1 MPSETVISDQAK
13 AALLLLQTGVIC
25 NAAVIPYISVYIVE
39 GLGKEPWMISINAMT
54 PVFLTLIVNRQY
66 GEWID
71 AGKPIAP
78 MIAASIL
85 AFALAMKSILTFDIF
100 WVLVCFASPCF
111 AISNASVPTMYSFG
125 RQCQRKLAC
134 AGQGGFLAS
143 NHDQTRHIQVLQ
155 DEPGDHPPGGYDV
168 CALSTFSTKCGVSVA
183 RTQHRD
189 QPRDGSILVE
199 QVRPDV
205 RRRDPK
211 KTGSAPSRSFE
222 LAMASG

>member
-1 MPSETVISDQAK
+1 MPSETTISGQAK
-13 AALLLLQTGVIC
+13 AALLLLLTGVIC

-39 GLGKEPWMISINAMT
+39 GLGKEPWMISIYAMT
-54 PVFLTLIVNRQY
+54 TVFLTLIVNRQY

-111 AISNASVPTMYSFG
+111 AISNASVSTMYSFG

-134 AGQGGFLAS
+134 AGQGGFVSS
-143 NHDQTRHIQVLQ
+143 NHDQMRTSSTHLSPRFGFLIADIRSRNKLLA
-155 DEPGDHPPGGYDV
+155 D
-168 CALSTFSTKCGVSVA
+168 AL
-183 RTQHRD
+183 
-189 QPRDGSILVE
+189 E
-199 QVRPDV
+199 
-205 RRRDPK
+205 
-211 KTGSAPSRSFE
+211 
-222 LAMASG
+222 

>member
-1 MPSETVISDQAK
+1 MPSETVISGQAK
-13 AALLLLQTGVIC
+13 AALLLLLTGVIC

-54 PVFLTLIVNRQY
+54 TVFLTLIVNRQY

-85 AFALAMKSILTFDIF
+85 AFALAMTSILTFDIF

-125 RQCQRKLAC
+125 RLCQRKLAC

-155 DEPGDHPPGGYDV
+155 DEPADHPPGGYDV
-168 CALSTFSTKCGVSVA
+168 CALSTFTTKCGGSAA
-183 RTQHRD
+183 RTRHRD
-189 QPRDGSILVE
+189 QPREGSILVE